1 MKKGIVMDVDDP
13 YLTLLTP
20 EGEFLRARKHD
31 RHYSVGEEIDFF
43 PVMDSISSKHPN
55 PFKNFLKLKSVWM
68 SVAVLLICFGSILP
82 MYQSNK
88 AYAYMSIGA
97 DTSIELGLNKKMQV
111 VELKGFNKEAEG
123 IIGQL
128 DDWKKK
134 DAAELTAIILS
145 ELKDEGLLSPAEP
158 VVISTVQ
165 TQQLKEEA
173 ATKLQENIDKIK
185 KTADKQV
192 EVNLYTT
199 TKEEME
205 KAEHS
210 GVPVGIYHQRKN
222 DIAKSK
228 EKLKSTEK
236 KKEKNT
242 SSQPSTSPSTL
253 PPGQEKKL
261 DESNVS
267 EGNNNQNA
275 QKQMEQNNNH
285 QNKTNENKNI
295 NGNGNG
301 QDKGYQ
307 AANQTANQSNNNKK
321 NEKQNRPEKQ
331 NNRQD
336 NKSNEK
342 NKANNQEKHRN
353 K

>member
-1 MKKGIVMDVDDP
+1 MRKGIVMNVDDP

-20 EGEFLRARKHD
+20 EGEFLRARKQN
-31 RHYSVGEEIDFF
+31 RPYTVGEEIDFF
-43 PVMDSISSKHPN
+43 PVMDSISSKYPN
-55 PFKNFLKLKSVWM
+55 PFKNFFKLKSVWM
-68 SVAVLLICFGSILP
+68 STAVLLVCFGSILSV
-82 MYQSNK
+82 YQSNK
-88 AYAYMSIGA
+88 AYAYMAIGT

-111 VELKGFNKEAEG
+111 VELKGFNEEAEG

-134 DAAELTAIILS
+134 DAAELTAVILS
-145 ELKDEGLLSPAEP
+145 ELKDEGLLAPAEP

-165 TQQLKEEA
+165 THQLKEEVV
-173 ATKLQENIDKIK
+173 TRLQENIDKIK
-185 KTADKQV
+185 KTTDKRV
-192 EVNLYTT
+192 EVNQYTT
-199 TKEEME
+199 TKEELE

-210 GVPVGIYHQRKN
+210 GVPVGVYHQRKN
-222 DIAKSK
+222 YTAKSK
-228 EKLKSTEK
+228 EKLKS
-236 KKEKNT
+236 KEKST
-242 SSQPSTSPSTL
+242 SPQPSTLPSTL

-267 EGNNNQNA
+267 ESNNNQNA
-275 QKQMEQNNNH
+275 QIQMEQNDNH
-285 QNKTNENKNI
+285 QNNTNENKNI
-295 NGNGNG
+295 NANGNG
-301 QDKGYQ
+301 QDKGNQ
-307 AANQTANQSNNNKK
+307 AANQSNNNKN
-321 NEKQNRPEKQ
+321 NEKQNRPEKY